1 MQTLQ
6 QGKLNILMDM
16 EELEGHD
23 SWPANSRQQRR
34 SLRET
39 FQEKGKAESL
49 GVLVTRSS
57 AEKRKHVVML
67 KLFFLSPRPS
77 EKATISPA
85 ALIS

>member
-6 QGKLNILMDM
+6 QRKLNILMDL
-16 EELEGHD
+16 EEPEGHD

-34 SLRET
+34 SLHEI

-57 AEKRKHVVML
+57 AEKRKHVAML
-67 KLFFLSPRPS
+67 KLFFLYPRPS
-77 EKATISPA
+77 EKATISPVT
-85 ALIS
+85 LIS